1 MAQDPNRG
9 SDNASVAEYAR
20 LLSLAVHELRTP
32 ASVVTGYLRM
42 LQGEA
47 SGPTTEHQRRMIE
60 EAEKSCERLVAIINE
75 MGEVARLDT
84 GALPIRSV
92 PTDLFG
98 LLREVSADVRT
109 AEQAPVDVRFR
120 GTEAGAM
127 CTADRARQGAA
138 FSACMSAIAREQ
150 SDNATLVIE
159 TRLEDEDEGGARY
172 ALIVM
177 SHTEAAPDLP
187 ERPRQPLNERRGGL
201 GLALPLAR
209 RVVEAHGGLVW
220 SPSAEAKGN
229 EPVHTVILMRFPLT

>member
-1 MAQDPNRG
+1 MAQDPNRR
-9 SDNASVAEYAR
+9 SDDASVAEYAR

-32 ASVVTGYLRM
+32 VSVVTGYLRM

-92 PTDLFG
+92 PTDLFV

-109 AEQAPVDVRFR
+109 AEQTSVDVRFR
-120 GTEAGAM
+120 GAETGAM
-127 CTADRARQGAA
+127 CTADRARLGAA
-138 FSACMSAIAREQ
+138 FSAFMSAIAREQ
-150 SDNATLVIE
+150 SENASLVIE
-159 TRLEDEDEGGARY
+159 TRLEDEGGGRHAS
-172 ALIVM
+172 IVM
-177 SHTEAAPDLP
+177 SRTEAAPDLP

-220 SPSAEAKGN
+220 SPAAEANGA
-229 EPVHTVILMRFPLT
+229 EPVHTVILIRFPLT

>member
-1 MAQDPNRG
+1 
-9 SDNASVAEYAR
+9 
-20 LLSLAVHELRTP
+20 
-32 ASVVTGYLRM
+32 
-42 LQGEA
+42 
-47 SGPTTEHQRRMIE
+47 MIE

-109 AEQAPVDVRFR
+109 AEQASVDVRFR
-120 GTEAGAM
+120 GTEQGAM
-127 CTADRARQGAA
+127 CTADRARLGAA

-150 SDNATLVIE
+150 SHDASLVIE
-159 TRLEDEDEGGARY
+159 TRLEDEGGARY

-220 SPSAEAKGN
+220 SPAAEAKGA